1 MRNMLLKAVCLTS
14 ASIVVHSNVIEELRK
29 FHELQ
34 NLISDNYNKLIIT
47 QPKPIVKCEAIY

>member
-1 MRNMLLKAVCLTS
+1 MLLKAVCLTS

-47 QPKPIVKCEAIY
+47 QPKPIIKCKAIY